1 MRTRR
6 VRIRSLIVAIGSL
19 SAALALAA
27 CGGDDGGDS
36 SGGASVD
43 DLRAYE
49 PGDEEVRRVDED
61 TFEKPE
67 PAGDY
72 TIGVTF
78 PHLKDE
84 YWVAEA
90 WGVEQEAE
98 EIGVEAEIQAAGGY
112 GDTSTQIDQIETFL
126 TQGVDALVV
135 GAVDSEGVAP
145 TIDRAWGEGV
155 PVIYANALA
164 ESEKS
169 MGVFT
174 DDELAGTAQADFLA
188 KEDPEAKVIA
198 MCGPPGVVWPK
209 LRCESFIERLG
220 QKAPDAEIQA
230 EKFHDMDRAVIT
242 DVASSTLQGAPDA
255 NWVYNSTDLQA
266 KGVVDALRASGE
278 NPGDVGITNLTTGRE
293 LVDMFEEGWINFA
306 LAERPVLQGQLA
318 VDMAV
323 QVLNGDHPAATWAV
337 DLPGYTNSKED
348 IARWHETEEELNW
361 APEDYQP

>member
-1 MRTRR
+1 MSDRGLP
-6 VRIRSLIVAIGSL
+6 IRSLLVAIGCL
-19 SAALALAA
+19 IAALALAA
-27 CGGDDGGDS
+27 CGGGDGDDS
-36 SGGASVD
+36 SGGASTE
-43 DLRAYE
+43 DLQAYE
-49 PGDEEVRRVDED
+49 PGDETVRRVDEN

-90 WGVEQEAE
+90 WGVDQEAE
-98 EIGVEAEIQAAGGY
+98 ELGVDAEVQAAGGY
-112 GDTSTQIDQIETFL
+112 GDTATQIDQIETFL
-126 TQGVDALVV
+126 TQGVDALIV

-145 TIDRAWGEGV
+145 TVDRAWSEGV

-164 ESEKS
+164 ESEKVT
-169 MGVFT
+169 GVFT

-188 KEDPEAKVIA
+188 EEDPNAKVIA

-209 LRCESFIERLG
+209 IRCESFIEQLG
-220 QKAPDAEIQA
+220 KKAPNAQILSK
-230 EKFHDMDRAVIT
+230 KFHDMDRAVIT
-242 DVASSTLQGAPDA
+242 DVASSTLQGAQDA
-255 NWVYNSTDLQA
+255 TWVYNSTDLQA

-278 NPGDVGITNLTTGRE
+278 KPGDIGITNLTTGRE
-293 LVDMFEEGWINFA
+293 LVDMLEEGWINFA
-306 LAERPVLQGQLA
+306 LAERPVLQGRLA

-323 QVLNGDHPAATWAV
+323 QILNGDQPAARWAV
-337 DLPGYTNSKED
+337 DLPGYTNSQED
-348 IARWHETEEELNW
+348 IDRWHETEEELNW